1 VVIAFGKSSEH
12 RAEDS
17 VGECR
22 FEMTPVYK
30 VIYELMLMYF
40 EVLKYLPV
48 FVTDD
53 KSLFCIATNS

>member
-30 VIYELMLMYF
+30 VIYVLMLMYV
-40 EVLKYLPV
+40 EVLKDLPV
-48 FVTDD
+48 FVRDN
-53 KSLFCIATNS
+53 KSLFSTATNS